1 MKLESSKVNTAPLYS
16 QVQSEIVRKI
26 QNNEWKICQYIPTE
40 PELCKYFNVS
50 RTTLRK
56 AIEQLVNYEILEVKR
71 GKGTIVK
78 NKIKQERGIVLD
90 ELIGVYDYLN
100 KRGID
105 IKSKILSITEINP
118 KKLISDKLNL
128 KQIQKVIEIKRIRI
142 INGAPSY
149 FSVIYVP
156 RYLAFDIMEKKLEE
170 RSLHDVFRK
179 EYGHKIL
186 RAERTIYAVNAD
198 KEIADILHI
207 KNGHALQ
214 VYENISYIESGEP
227 IEYSLNYFISE
238 KIKFEISI
246 NLHNK
251 SSITNKIY

>member
-1 MKLESSKVNTAPLYS
+1 MKPESSKVSPIPLYS
-16 QVQSEIVRKI
+16 QVQNEIVKKI
-26 QNNEWKICQYIPTE
+26 QNNEWEINQYIPTE
-40 PELCKYFNVS
+40 PELCQYFNVS

-56 AIEQLVNYEILEVKR
+56 AIEQLVNYEILEIKR

-78 NKIKQERGIVLD
+78 NIIKQERGIILD
-90 ELIGVYDYLN
+90 ELVGVYDYLN
-100 KRGID
+100 KKGIN
-105 IKSKILSITEINP
+105 IKSKILSIIEISP
-118 KKLISDKLNL
+118 GKLILDKLNL
-128 KQIQKVIEIKRIRI
+128 KQIQKVIEIKRLRI

-156 RYLAFDIMEKKLEE
+156 KHLASDIMEKKLEE

-179 EYGHKIL
+179 EYSHKIL
-186 RAERTIYAVNAD
+186 RAERTIYAVNAGQ
-198 KEIADILHI
+198 EIANILHI

-214 VYENISYIESGEP
+214 VYENISYIESDIP

-246 NLHNK
+246 NLYKK
-251 SSITNKIY
+251 SSIAHKIY